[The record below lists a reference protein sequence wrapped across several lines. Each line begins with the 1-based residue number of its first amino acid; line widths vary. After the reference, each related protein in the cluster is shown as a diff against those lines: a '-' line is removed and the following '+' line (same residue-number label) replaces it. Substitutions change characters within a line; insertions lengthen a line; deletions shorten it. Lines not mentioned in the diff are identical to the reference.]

1 MTNDQRRV
9 MNTIRVALAQINPT
23 VGDLDGNTDLVLAY
37 IGRAR
42 RMGADLIAF
51 PELALTGYPP
61 EDLLLKSHFVRQ
73 NLKVLDRIVSATKDL
88 IVIVGF
94 VDTDGS
100 DTYNAAGVIAGGKL
114 VDKYHKNF
122 LPNYGVFDEERYFQ
136 RGTRCPVFSLGEARI
151 GLNICEDIWYPGGPT
166 KIQAL

>member
-1 MTNDQRRV
+1 

-23 VGDLDGNTDLVLAY
+23 VGDLAGNADLVIDY
-37 IGRAR
+37 IARAQKA
-42 RMGADLIAF
+42 GADVVAF

-61 EDLLLKSHFVRQ
+61 EDLLLKPHFVRD
-73 NLKVLDRIVSATKDL
+73 NMAALDRVIAATKEL

-100 DTYNAAGVIAGGKL
+100 DIYNAAALIAGAKL
-114 VDKYHKNF
+114 IDSYHKTF

-136 RGTRCPVFSLGEARI
+136 RGTRCPVFTMGTI
-151 GLNICEDIWYPGGPT
+151 GRFSFIRSRRPGDRPRRRC
-166 KIQAL
+166 